1 MEQITTVPKMIAMQQ
16 EDLIAEA
23 PTITQ
28 THTWADTS
36 STTLSE
42 IKSITWDGGDSGTCI
57 LSISVRAPEA
67 VAVAREE
74 E

>member
-1 MEQITTVPKMIAMQQ
+1 MIVMQQ

-36 STTLSE
+36 STTLSK
-42 IKSITWDGGDSGTCI
+42 IVSITWDGGDSGTCI